1 MKITKTNDEWTVEG
15 TAWRVGN
22 NVNTE
27 SITPSRWLHEGE
39 APMLEHIGEILIPEF
54 PKKMNKGDF
63 WVGGSNL
70 GCSSSRNAPLFLKKK
85 GIGVVLC
92 HSASRIFYR
101 NALNSGLPI
110 FEIGDEVAKIRMG
123 DRLKGERHDRTH
135 RKPDHRSN
143 DPGKAPARLHHAN
156 PECGRNYR
164 LHPKQEERVPV
175 TPVDLTFGRP
185 VGKTSSL

>member
-1 MKITKTNDEWTVEG
+1 VKITKTQKEWTVEG
-15 TAWRVGN
+15 TAWCVGN

-27 SITPSRWLHEGE
+27 SITPSHWLHEGE

-70 GCSSSRNAPLFLKKK
+70 GCSSSRNAPLFLRKK
-85 GIGVVLC
+85 GIGVILC

-110 FEIGDEVAKIRMG
+110 FEIGDEVVKIRMS
-123 DRLKGERHDRTH
+123 DLLKVNVMTGLIENLTTGQTLQAKPLPDFIMAILNAGGITDYILS
-135 RKPDHRSN
+135 RKSEYKLLR
-143 DPGKAPARLHHAN
+143 
-156 PECGRNYR
+156 
-164 LHPKQEERVPV
+164 
-175 TPVDLTFGRP
+175 
-185 VGKTSSL
+185 

>member
-1 MKITKTNDEWTVEG
+1 VKITKTKDHWTVEG

-54 PKKMNKGDF
+54 PKKMNKDDV

-70 GCSSSRNAPLFLKKK
+70 GCSSSRNAPLFLRKK

-123 DRLKGERHDRTH
+123 DRVRVDVIRGVIENLTNGQTIQAKPLPEFIMDILKAGGITQYILS
-135 RKPDHRSN
+135 RKSEYKLLR
-143 DPGKAPARLHHAN
+143 
-156 PECGRNYR
+156 
-164 LHPKQEERVPV
+164 
-175 TPVDLTFGRP
+175 
-185 VGKTSSL
+185 

>member
-1 MKITKTNDEWTVEG
+1 MQKNKKKREWVVEG
-15 TAWRVGN
+15 TVWRVGN
-22 NVNTE
+22 NINTE

-39 APMLEHIGEILIPEF
+39 TPMMEHIGEILIPEF
-54 PKKMNKGDF
+54 PKKMNKNDV

-92 HSASRIFYR
+92 HTASRIFYR

-123 DRLKGERHDRTH
+123 DRVRVDILMGLIENLTTGQTIQAKPLPDFIMDILNAGGITQFILS
-135 RKPDHRSN
+135 RKSEY
-143 DPGKAPARLHHAN
+143 KLLA
-156 PECGRNYR
+156 
-164 LHPKQEERVPV
+164 
-175 TPVDLTFGRP
+175 
-185 VGKTSSL
+185 